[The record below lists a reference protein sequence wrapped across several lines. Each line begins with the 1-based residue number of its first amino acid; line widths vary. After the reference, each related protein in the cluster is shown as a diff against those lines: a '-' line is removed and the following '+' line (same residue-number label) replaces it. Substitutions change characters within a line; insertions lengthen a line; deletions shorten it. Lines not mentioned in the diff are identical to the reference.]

1 MPMPVNTLKTRWGS
15 NMYNKTDLL
24 NRTTLKNPDRMK
36 FITLVSTIGGLCFG
50 YDTGVISGAL
60 IFMKDDLG
68 LTPVQE
74 GFITSFLLF
83 GAALGSLFGGYLS
96 DKQGRRKNLLWVAA
110 IFIFGA
116 LGTACAWDVPSM
128 IVARFVLGLAV
139 GCASVTVPIYIS
151 ELARPEQR
159 ERLVTVNELMIV
171 TGQFLAY
178 TVNAAIVNLYPE
190 MSHNWRIML
199 AIPALPGALLWVG
212 MLMMPESP
220 RFFMRHG
227 ETEKAVKVLETLRS
241 PGEVQKEIKEIQKII
256 QIDSVK
262 VSLFDELKKPW
273 VIQLILIGL
282 MIVLATRVTGVNT
295 IMYYAPTVLKSTGL
309 GDAAAVTG
317 AVANGVVSILATLM
331 GMLLIGKHS
340 RRKMFFTGQIG
351 VTLSLILIGV
361 SFKVF
366 FHSETLNGIE
376 SVHANFAGASYIILG
391 LMLVFLVFMQGW
403 IAPVFWL
410 MLAEIYPLR
419 MRGLGMGI
427 AVFGLW
433 IFDFIIQSVF
443 PILLNHYGGGMTFG
457 FFAATN
463 VIMLILL
470 FKFLPETRGLS
481 LEQIENKFRF

>member
-1 MPMPVNTLKTRWGS
+1 
-15 NMYNKTDLL
+15 MYNKSHLQNP
-24 NRTTLKNPDRMK
+24 NRMR

-60 IFMKDDLG
+60 IFMKYDFN

-110 IFIFGA
+110 IFIIGA
-116 LGTACAWDVPSM
+116 LGTAFAWNVPSM

-139 GCASVTVPIYIS
+139 GCASVTVPVYIT
-151 ELARPEQR
+151 ELARPAQR

-178 TVNAAIVNLYPE
+178 SMNAGIVNFYPD

-199 AIPALPGALLWVG
+199 AIPAIPGALLWIG

-220 RFFMRHG
+220 RFLLRHG
-227 ETEKAVKVLETLRS
+227 ETDKAIKVLKTIRL
-241 PGEVQKEIKEIQKII
+241 PQEVDREVKEIQRIL
-256 QIDSVK
+256 QIDTAR
-262 VSLFDELKKPW
+262 LNIFAELKKPW

-295 IMYYAPTVLKSTGL
+295 IMYYAPTVLKATGL

-317 AVANGVVSILATLM
+317 AVANGVVSILATLL
-331 GMLLIGKHS
+331 GMVLIGKHS
-340 RRKMFFTGQIG
+340 RRKIFFTGQAG
-351 VTLSLILIGV
+351 VTLSLVLIGL
-361 SFKVF
+361 SFKLF
-366 FHSETLNGIE
+366 FHTEIQNGVE
-376 SVHANFAGASYIILG
+376 SLHADFASASYIILG
-391 LMLVFLVFMQGW
+391 LMLLFLVFMQGW

-433 IFDFIIQSVF
+433 IFDFIIQSIF
-443 PILLNHYGGGMTFG
+443 PLLLHHYGGGMTFG

-463 VIMLILL
+463 VVMLILL
-470 FKFLPETRGLS
+470 VKFLPETRGLT

>member
-1 MPMPVNTLKTRWGS
+1 MN
-15 NMYNKTDLL
+15 NKTNLQ
-24 NRTTLKNPDRMK
+24 NTKRMK
-36 FITLVSTIGGLCFG
+36 IITIVSTIGGLCFG

-60 IFMKDDLG
+60 IFMKYDLN
-68 LTPVQE
+68 LTPAQE

-83 GAALGSLFGGYLS
+83 GAAFGSLFGGYLS

-116 LGTACAWDVPSM
+116 LGTAVAWDVPSM
-128 IVARFVLGLAV
+128 IIARFILGLAV

-151 ELARPEQR
+151 ELARADQR

-178 TVNAAIVNLYPE
+178 TVNAAIVNVWPD

-199 AIPALPGALLWVG
+199 AIPALPGALLWLG
-212 MLMMPESP
+212 MLVMPESP
-220 RFFMRHG
+220 RFFVRKG
-227 ETEKAVKVLETLRS
+227 ETDKARAVLKTLRQ
-241 PGEVQKEIKEIQKII
+241 PEEVEREIRDIQKII
-256 QIDSVK
+256 EIDAVK
-262 VSLFDELKKPW
+262 LNIFEELKKRW
-273 VIQLILIGL
+273 VIQLVLIGL

-317 AVANGVVSILATLM
+317 AVANGLISILATLL
-331 GMLLIGKHS
+331 GMALIGKHS
-340 RRKMFFTGQIG
+340 RRKMFFTGQAG
-351 VTLSLILIGV
+351 VTISLILIGLA
-361 SFKVF
+361 FNFF
-366 FHSETLNGIE
+366 FHTTTVNGAD
-376 SVHANFAGASYIILG
+376 VLQANFEGASYVILG
-391 LMLVFLVFMQGW
+391 LMLLFLVFMQGW

-419 MRGLGMGI
+419 IRGVGMGF

-433 IFDFIIQSVF
+433 IFDFIIQLIF
-443 PILLNHYGGGMTFG
+443 PVLLNSYGGGATFG

-463 VIMLILL
+463 IIILVL
-470 FKFLPETRGLS
+470 LVKYLPETRGLS
-481 LEQIENKFRF
+481 LEQIESKFRF